1 MGSRAGILPTLVQ
14 LSSELSR
21 VKWAN
26 DGMHGPLSGTRCA
39 NEEDA
44 ECYRTPSYL
53 ASAPFHLCY
62 TLHTSKP
69 LLEPHF
75 MPHKL
80 VLPNGFLAL
89 ILGQTEACDL
99 EVWTA
104 LSKSQPFGPL
114 TAESILKRASP

>member
-1 MGSRAGILPTLVQ
+1 MRPSLDVDLFCWFLALPEAIQLVTD
-14 LSSELSR
+14 
-21 VKWAN
+21 VK
-26 DGMHGPLSGTRCA
+26 T
-39 NEEDA
+39 
-44 ECYRTPSYL
+44 
-53 ASAPFHLCY
+53 
-62 TLHTSKP
+62 

-89 ILGQTEACDL
+89 LLGQTEACDL

-114 TAESILKRASP
+114 TAESLFKKASPNAVASDQPT